1 MAYSKAYARSVGA
14 DGKEFMLK
22 PLSMLLAATV
32 LVLATTPVAARPKE
46 RTPDSALEARPKER
60 APDSALQAR
69 QQGRILPLPE
79 IEARIRQQM
88 RDSDYLGPEL
98 DTVSGIY
105 RLKFLRGER
114 VIWIDVDGR
123 TGQIVGTSG
132 R

>member
-1 MAYSKAYARSVGA
+1 MLMAGVTLAYAGA
-14 DGKEFMLK
+14 
-22 PLSMLLAATV
+22 
-32 LVLATTPVAARPKE
+32 TPVAARPRE
-46 RTPDSALEARPKER
+46 RPPEGAFAAPRERPPESAFE
-60 APDSALQAR
+60 AR

-88 RDSDYLGPEL
+88 RDADYLGPEL

-123 TGQIVGTSG
+123 TGHVVSKSG